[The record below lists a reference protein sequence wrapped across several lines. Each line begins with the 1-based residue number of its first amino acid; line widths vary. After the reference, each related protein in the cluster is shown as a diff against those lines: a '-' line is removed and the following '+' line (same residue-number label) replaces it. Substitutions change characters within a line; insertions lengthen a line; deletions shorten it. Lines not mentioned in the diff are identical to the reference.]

1 MRPSLFLVAALAAA
15 PGAGAQETVANPHV
29 VISLVPEH
37 HAATPGQ
44 PLRLALRFQPEPG
57 WHIYWRNP
65 GQAGIATSVAWTV
78 PPGFRTDSLAWPVP
92 ELYDIA
98 GILTHVMHGETV
110 LRTTVLV
117 PLVVAASPARIG
129 AEVRYGVCKEV
140 CLPGVARL
148 SLQLGW
154 ATPGSRESSVV
165 SREWTAVQ
173 QTSEARQPRAGGPA
187 VAVRLA
193 DTVLVLTVRAKPG
206 QALPDTL
213 TFYAS
218 DRDVA
223 TAAVR
228 AVVRRG
234 ATTATLRVPLRATPS
249 RVRGVL
255 VGGSPGAARPVGW
268 AVDLRVEGR
277 E

>member
-1 MRPSLFLVAALAAA
+1 VRPALLLAAALAAA
-15 PGAGAQETVANPHV
+15 PVAGAQETVANPHV

-37 HAATPGQ
+37 HAAMPGQ
-44 PLRLALRFQPEPG
+44 PLRLALRFQTEPG

-65 GQAGIATSVAWTV
+65 GQAGIATSVQWTV

-110 LRTTVLV
+110 LRTTILV

-148 SLQLGW
+148 ALQLPWISGERK
-154 ATPGSRESSVV
+154 AE
-165 SREWTAVQ
+165 SREWQAALQTA
-173 QTSEARQPRAGGPA
+173 EARQPRRGGPA
-187 VAVRLA
+187 VEARLA
-193 DTVLVLTVRAKPG
+193 DTVLVLTVRATPG
-206 QALPDTL
+206 QTLPDTL

-218 DRDVA
+218 DRDVLA
-223 TAAVR
+223 GAVR
-228 AVVRRG
+228 TAVRRG
-234 ATTATLRVPLRATPS
+234 ATTVSLRAPLRETPT
-249 RVRGVL
+249 RIRGVL
-255 VGGSPGAARPVGW
+255 VGGSASAARPVGW
-268 AVDLRVEGR
+268 AVDVPVR